1 MSSKSRQELTNYF
14 ITLTTTIF
22 AITSLITIY
31 VSILVLKEERESQR
45 PYITIINS
53 PVVTINQSDNNQL
66 TFVFTLGN
74 VGQHPVATLHVQ
86 TIIVDSKFDKEPLH
100 TDQFTFLNNIAQNDA
115 KDLKII
121 IDNINLNAIK
131 EHYIVMNLKYTDPIF
146 EKIHEQ
152 IYYLKW
158 YGIEDG
164 KPQQIFH
171 ASKEDKDRI
180 VNYLKK
186 L

>member
-1 MSSKSRQELTNYF
+1 MLDSIQLPPYTFKQL
-14 ITLTTTIF
+14 L
-22 AITSLITIY
+22 LI
-31 VSILVLKEERESQR
+31 VNSIKNH
-45 PYITIINS
+45 Y
-53 PVVTINQSDNNQL
+53 
-66 TFVFTLGN
+66 
-74 VGQHPVATLHVQ
+74 
-86 TIIVDSKFDKEPLH
+86 